1 MAICAE
7 HAGVR
12 YRVGWIS
19 LQRGGDVSVGLQG
32 RALVTPD
39 FDVKKFVWSLYNR
52 VRAEYLLP
60 EVGQAMKPLV
70 APHLTFH
77 SPDNGHRPDAGASE
91 GWMHLTASNKKG
103 KDKPFEAIF
112 PLELM
117 LTQQPEVPWVRFV
130 SKAIDRMEPDK
141 ALTQRGQHEDRG
153 VLSFVVPSLACS
165 LGLSVDFVRPGDQT
179 HDDLAALG
187 VAWFDNAPYRIRV
200 SAHAR
205 PPQPAATLGW
215 FHES

>member
-1 MAICAE
+1 
-7 HAGVR
+7 
-12 YRVGWIS
+12 
-19 LQRGGDVSVGLQG
+19 
-32 RALVTPD
+32 
-39 FDVKKFVWSLYNR
+39 LYNR

-153 VLSFVVPSLACS
+153 VLSFVLPSLACS

-187 VAWFDNAPYRIRV
+187 VAWFDNAPYQIRV

-205 PPQPAATLGW
+205 PPQPCVQRPRGRLHDVVAHLPASHRAHLEWTPNGW
-215 FHES
+215 CIGARASAWPRAVW